1 MLKKTIPAG
10 SASKV
15 LLKAVD
21 GDLRVTGWDRDE
33 VAAKTD
39 GDVLDMLMGAKEI
52 TITCDSDLILSIPR
66 RLALDL
72 LAVSGD
78 TDLRELPGGISVRS
92 IEGDLSL
99 RMVGAVSVGTAM
111 GDVDV
116 RNCADFSADVI
127 ESDFSLRDGSGNLAV
142 RSVQGDVSLNNIN
155 GNVSLGSVSGDL
167 FVRGVSGNLSAHA
180 EEDAVMYLQPLEGNA
195 INVEAEGDILLHMPA
210 KTNAAMSLEADDAED
225 IYVEMPGLEKSDGSN
240 PRAVMLGT
248 EPRAAIRLKSEGD
261 LRITSRE
268 SDWASAAEFDF
279 GGSWPL
285 PADFNE
291 RINHTVQ
298 HATRQAEAAIRR
310 VDQRFGGRSARGQSA
325 SFNFPSSGRGPSAPV
340 AEPVSDEERM
350 TVLRMLEEKKISAED
365 AEKLLSALGGGE

>member
-15 LLKAVD
+15 FIKSVD

-33 VAAKTD
+33 VSAKSD
-39 GDVLDMLMGAKEI
+39 GDVLDLLMGAQEI

-72 LAVSGD
+72 VAVSGD
-78 TDLRELPGGISVRS
+78 ADLRELPGGISIRS
-92 IEGDLSL
+92 IEGDLAL
-99 RMVGAVSVGTAM
+99 RMVGPVSIGSVE

-116 RNCADFSADVI
+116 RNCGPFSADEI
-127 ESDFSLRDGSGNLAV
+127 QSDFSLRDGNGDVAV
-142 RSVQGDVSLNNIN
+142 RSIQGDVSLNNVK
-155 GNVSLGSVSGDL
+155 GNVSLESISDDL
-167 FVRGVSGNLSAHA
+167 FVRGVSGNLNAHV
-180 EEDAVMYLQPLEGNA
+180 EEDAVMYLQPLEGSS
-195 INVEAEGDILLHMPA
+195 INVQAEGDILLHIPA
-210 KTNAAMSLEADDAED
+210 NTNAAMSLEADDAED

-240 PRAVMLGT
+240 PRAVILGSGG
-248 EPRAAIRLKSEGD
+248 AAIRLKSEGD

-291 RINHTVQ
+291 RINRTVQ
-298 HATRQAEAAIRR
+298 HATRQAETAARR
-310 VDQRFGGRSARGQSA
+310 VEQKFSRHGHPTSFNWPGGRA
-325 SFNFPSSGRGPSAPV
+325 PSAPV
-340 AEPVSDEERM
+340 SEPVSDEERM
-350 TVLRMLEEKKISAED
+350 TILRMLEEKKISAED